1 MKKLLPIVLQSLA
14 ALGLAGGIVALGGE
28 SASLQQLAT
37 AALVLYLTALLDWYA
52 FFSTLTHTG
61 KRTKLAAGIVSALV
75 FVLTW
80 IWLILIVWRENR
92 G

>member
-1 MKKLLPIVLQSLA
+1 MKTLLWILLQLLV
-14 ALGLAGGIVALGGE
+14 ALGLTGGIIALGGE
-28 SASLQQLAT
+28 NASLQKLAV

-52 FFSTLTHTG
+52 FFSSLTHTTM
-61 KRTKLAAGIVSALV
+61 RTKLAAGIVSALV